1 MAGAQVIHVL
11 HGANSLGIQERARLL
26 RDQGDPTGINTT
38 IIDQAAGHLGDL
50 RSACC
55 AIGFFG
61 TSRVVIARDLITPKG
76 TRRKRRTAK
85 SADGSPLDQVI
96 GVMNDVPPTT
106 LLIVIEESVG
116 PVEERALKTVTQEV
130 RVERLD
136 VPRGRELVTWAMNR
150 ARLYD
155 TEFEPGSAERLLEAL
170 FPGSWSAR
178 PRGDDVPPDLYRL
191 DTEIAKLA
199 VAAGAGGKITAG
211 QIAELVPG
219 AEALNIWGLTNAIA
233 GGNPASAV
241 QEIER
246 ELASG
251 TPAEMIIGQ
260 LVGLFETFAALL
272 IQGGPP
278 DIRAV
283 AAETGLSEA
292 RLQQAARSIR
302 HFSPERVRWALA
314 ALRDI
319 DFAAKQGQVDAQDAL
334 AGIVVQL
341 ATRS

>member
-1 MAGAQVIHVL
+1 MIQVL
-11 HGANSLGIQERARLL
+11 HGANPLEIQERARLL
-26 RDQGDPTGINTT
+26 RDQSDPTSINTT
-38 IIDQAAGHLGDL
+38 IIDQAAGRLGDL
-50 RSACC
+50 RAACC

-61 TSRVVIARDLITPKG
+61 TTRVVIARDLITPRAAG
-76 TRRKRRTAK
+76 RKRRSTKNAAGP
-85 SADGSPLDQVI
+85 SLDQVI
-96 GVMNDVPPTT
+96 GVMHDVPSTT
-106 LLIVIEESVG
+106 LLIVIEESLG
-116 PVEERALKTVTQEV
+116 PAEERALKSVTQKV

-136 VPRGRELVTWAMNR
+136 VPRGRELVSWALNR

-155 TEFEPGSAERLLEAL
+155 TEFESGAAERLLEAL

-178 PRGDDVPPDLYRL
+178 PRHDDVPPDLYRL

-199 VAAGAGGKITAG
+199 VAAGTGGKISAG

-233 GGNPASAV
+233 AGNPASAV

-260 LVGLFETFAALL
+260 LVGQFETFAALL
-272 IQGGPP
+272 SQGGPP

-283 AAETGLSEA
+283 AGETGLSEA
-292 RLQQAARSIR
+292 RLQQATRSIR
-302 HFSPERVRWALA
+302 YFSPERVRRALS
-314 ALRDI
+314 ALRDT
-319 DFAAKQGQVDAQDAL
+319 DFMAKQGHIDSQDAL

-341 ATRS
+341 ATRD

>member
-1 MAGAQVIHVL
+1 MAGAQVIQVL
-11 HGANSLGIQERARLL
+11 HGANSLGIQERARIL

-38 IIDQAAGHLGDL
+38 IIDQAAGRLGDL

-61 TSRVVIARDLITPKG
+61 TSRVVIARDLITARG

-85 SADGSPLDQVI
+85 SADGSSLDQVI
-96 GVMNDVPPTT
+96 SVMNDVPPTT

-130 RVERLD
+130 NVERLD
-136 VPRGRELVTWAMNR
+136 VPRGRELTTWTMNR
-150 ARLYD
+150 ARLHG
-155 TEFEPGSAERLLEAL
+155 TEFEPGGAERLLESL

-199 VAAGAGGKITAG
+199 VAAGNGGKITAK
-211 QIAELVPG
+211 QIADLVPG

-233 GGNPASAV
+233 AGNPASAV

-260 LVGLFETFAALL
+260 LVGQFETFAALV
-272 IQGGPP
+272 IRNGPP

-302 HFSPERVRWALA
+302 HFSPDRVRRALS

-319 DFAAKQGQVDAQDAL
+319 DFAAKQGQIDAQDAL